1 MKRFKTPR
9 GAFFL
14 LLAMCCVL
22 LAYYLINQ
30 RIEKSKPEDYVP
42 LTAVQTVL
50 ARNLTTNYPQTPKEV
65 IKYYSE
71 ITKCFYNEECTE
83 EELYAL
89 AMKAQE
95 LYDHDLVANKTEEQ
109 YLQDLKS
116 EIQAFKEKDYYI
128 SSFGTSSSTDV
139 YDFTEDGYKFA
150 RLYCTYNIRVGTV
163 IQPIEEIFLLRMDL
177 EGHWKIYGWDLAE
190 NHKQL
195 QGGTQ

>member
-14 LLAMCCVL
+14 FLAIGCVL
-22 LAYYLINQ
+22 LAYYLITV
-30 RIEKSKPEDYVP
+30 RIEKSKPEDYVQ
-42 LTAVQTVL
+42 LTAIQEVL
-50 ARNLTTNYPQTPKEV
+50 SRNLDTNYPQTPKEV

-71 ITKCFYNEECTE
+71 ITKCFYNEEHTE

-89 AMKAQE
+89 AMQAQK

-128 SSFGTSSSTDV
+128 SSYGTSSSTDV
-139 YDFTEDGYKFA
+139 YDFMEDGYKFS

-177 EGHWKIYGWDLAE
+177 EGHWKIYGWDLVE
-190 NHKQL
+190 NHKEL
-195 QGGTQ
+195 QGGAQ

>member
-14 LLAMCCVL
+14 LLAMGCVL
-22 LAYYLINQ
+22 LAYYLINL
-30 RIEKSKPEDYVP
+30 RIEKSKPEDYVQ
-42 LTAVQTVL
+42 LTAVQEVL
-50 ARNLTTNYPQTPKEV
+50 SRNLTTNYPQTPKEV

-83 EELYAL
+83 EELHAL

-109 YLQDLKS
+109 YLYDLKS

-128 SSFGTSSSTDV
+128 SSYGTSSSTDV
-139 YDFTEDGYKFA
+139 YDFTEDGYEFA

-163 IQPIEEIFLLRMDL
+163 IQPIEEVFLLRMDL

-195 QGGTQ
+195 QGGAQ

>member
-14 LLAMCCVL
+14 LLAMGCVL
-22 LAYYLINQ
+22 LAYYLINL
-30 RIEKSKPEDYVP
+30 RIEKSKPEDYVQ
-42 LTAVQTVL
+42 LTAVQEVL
-50 ARNLTTNYPQTPKEV
+50 SRNLTTNYPQTPKEV

-95 LYDHDLVANKTEEQ
+95 LYDHDLVGNKTEEQ
-109 YLQDLKS
+109 YLYDLKS

-128 SSFGTSSSTDV
+128 SSYGTSSSTDV
-139 YDFTEDGYKFA
+139 YDFTEDGYEFA

-163 IQPIEEIFLLRMDL
+163 IQPIEEVFLLRMDL

-195 QGGTQ
+195 QGGAQ

>member
-14 LLAMCCVL
+14 FLAMGCVL
-22 LAYYLINQ
+22 LAYYLITV
-30 RIEKSKPEDYVP
+30 RIEKSKPEDYVQ
-42 LTAVQTVL
+42 LTAIQEVL
-50 ARNLTTNYPQTPKEV
+50 SRNLDTNYPQTPKEV

-71 ITKCFYNEECTE
+71 ITKCFYNEEHTE

-89 AMKAQE
+89 AMQAQK

-128 SSFGTSSSTDV
+128 SSYGTSSSTDV
-139 YDFTEDGYKFA
+139 YDFTEDGYKFS

-163 IQPIEEIFLLRMDL
+163 MQPIEEIFLLRMDL
-177 EGHWKIYGWDLAE
+177 EGHWKIYGWDLVE
-190 NHKQL
+190 NHKEL
-195 QGGTQ
+195 QGGAQ